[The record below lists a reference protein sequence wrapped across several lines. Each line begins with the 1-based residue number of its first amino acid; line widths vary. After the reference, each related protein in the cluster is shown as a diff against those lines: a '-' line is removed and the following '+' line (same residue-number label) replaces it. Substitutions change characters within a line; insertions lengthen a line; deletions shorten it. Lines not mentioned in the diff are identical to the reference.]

1 MILTINIQSAGYA
14 MKQLCKMKKDEIST
28 CFKKL
33 TDITGKPKFMC
44 TKCARVA
51 KDEKYLCRPASLA
64 K

>member
-1 MILTINIQSAGYA
+1 
-14 MKQLCKMKKDEIST
+14 MKQLCKMKKEDIST

-33 TDITGKPKFMC
+33 TDITCKPKFMC

-51 KDEKYLCRPASLA
+51 KDEKYLCRPVSLA